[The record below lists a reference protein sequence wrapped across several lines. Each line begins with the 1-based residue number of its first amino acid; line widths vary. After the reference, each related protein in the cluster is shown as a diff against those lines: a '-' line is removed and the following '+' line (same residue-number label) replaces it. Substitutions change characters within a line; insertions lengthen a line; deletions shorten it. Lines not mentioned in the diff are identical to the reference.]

1 MPQRILN
8 ILHLL
13 LWTPLYLWILFL
25 RLIVILAYVQTTHPL
40 HLCNIRSMHIHTILI
55 LHIFLNLLISS
66 LLLWCIIPLFFK
78 LHHNLLHII
87 SRQQYHRLN
96 MQRHL
101 CWNTHF
107 LPRVLQK
114 NTHLYHSTSHDY
126 RSFLSSSLLS
136 TQPFHKD
143 SYIGLWHMVCFCHP
157 YPLAQMSAYTD
168 QLCHPLPYHRQRLS
182 PQYFQI
188 LLCQIHQVHQPL

>member
-1 MPQRILN
+1 MLWHTNIQLPNQLEMPQRILN

-40 HLCNIRSMHIHTILI
+40 HLCNIRSMHIHTILV

-87 SRQQYHRLN
+87 SRQKADCLN
-96 MQRHL
+96 MPCIRKHIHAAPL
-101 CWNTHF
+101 LN
-107 LPRVLQK
+107 LIPALLQHNQIPCK
-114 NTHLYHSTSHDY
+114 TC
-126 RSFLSSSLLS
+126 R
-136 TQPFHKD
+136 
-143 SYIGLWHMVCFCHP
+143 
-157 YPLAQMSAYTD
+157 LA
-168 QLCHPLPYHRQRLS
+168 RN
-182 PQYFQI
+182 
-188 LLCQIHQVHQPL
+188 IHH